1 MIKLK
6 TLLEGIKVSKDI
18 DTMTVDIL
26 DDKNKKIGD
35 FALETGDQKYWTII
49 GAQID
54 PISRGKGYY
63 YKSILE
69 LLDKYPT
76 ITIVSVFRSTE
87 ADKAWASLK
96 KRLGDKYNIK
106 TKVEDGEIVYYL
118 SKR

>member
-1 MIKLK
+1 VIKLK
-6 TLLEGIKVSKDI
+6 SILESIKVNKDNE
-18 DTMTVDIL
+18 TMSVDIL

-54 PISRGKGYY
+54 PTSRGKGYY

-76 ITIVSVFRSTE
+76 IVIVSAFRSAE
-87 ADKAWASLK
+87 ANKAWVSLK

-106 TKVEDGEIVYYL
+106 TKVQDGEIVYYL
-118 SKR
+118 SKK

>member
-6 TLLEGIKVSKDI
+6 SILESIKVNKDNE
-18 DTMTVDIL
+18 TMSVDIL

-54 PISRGKGYY
+54 PAHRGKGYY
-63 YKSILE
+63 YTALFQ
-69 LLDKYPT
+69 LLDKFPT
-76 ITIVSVFRSTE
+76 ITIVSAFRSAE
-87 ADKAWASLK
+87 ANKAWASLK

-118 SKR
+118 SKN

>member
-6 TLLEGIKVSKDI
+6 SILESIKVNKDNE
-18 DTMTVDIL
+18 TMSVDIL

-54 PISRGKGYY
+54 PAHRGKGYY
-63 YKSILE
+63 HTAILQ
-69 LLDKYPT
+69 LLDKFPT
-76 ITIVSVFRSTE
+76 ITIVSAFRSAE
-87 ADKAWASLK
+87 ANKAWASLK

-118 SKR
+118 SKK